1 MRKLLFSSAV
11 ALVMAASGTAF
22 AVQPSSHSGTHNASQ
37 SQARSSDSDASA
49 SNLTYPPC
57 SKSRTDSC
65 IELGYR
71 KELDQ
76 ANREYPKCAQIQ
88 DVSQKARC
96 IESGFKQSKA
106 E

>member
-1 MRKLLFSSAV
+1 
-11 ALVMAASGTAF
+11 MAAGGTAF
-22 AVQPSSHSGTHNASQ
+22 AAQPSSHSGTHSQSQSQ
-37 SQARSSDSDASA
+37 SQARSSDADASA

-57 SKSRTDSC
+57 SKSLKDKC

-71 KELDQ
+71 KQLDQ
-76 ANREYPKCAQIQ
+76 ATNREYPKCAQIQ

-96 IESGFKQSKA
+96 IESGFKQSNA